1 MITILGGDS
10 KCSGV
15 SISLSSTRTNA
26 SSTSSILPS
35 ETLSSSSN
43 KSTATNQYNASSSN
57 HFKWTESETSQPQPQ
72 LHSFRQSSQSSC
84 DSSSSPK
91 GSCNINFEGAA
102 ADNLSSNQT
111 TPKSFHVSQFSS
123 PKSAPTAVFRPVRS
137 PPPPPSSLPPSAQF
151 SRHFSSPPPM
161 QRNSSRNAGSCG
173 RQRER
178 SLLQQSRRS
187 LSSPAVDKGASP
199 TQLFSFNS
207 QQQECSERFQATRS
221 SFNRKPL
228 SSPPPTSSSPHQYH
242 QYSPSGDQP
251 LQFSSSRQ
259 QAQLLS
265 TAGSPPPLSSSSPV
279 MLMRPSSL
287 GVSMS
292 SPTRPRSPPL
302 AQPLARPSAFKPVP
316 TRVQSIPGINSSI
329 FLIYYLK
336 FFFIHT

>member
-1 MITILGGDS
+1 M
-10 KCSGV
+10 
-15 SISLSSTRTNA
+15 SSTRTNA

-43 KSTATNQYNASSSN
+43 KSAATNQYNATSSN
-57 HFKWTESETSQPQPQ
+57 QFKWAESEMLQPQPQ

-91 GSCNINFEGAA
+91 GGSNLDYEGAA
-102 ADNLSSNQT
+102 AGNLSSNQT
-111 TPKSFHVSQFSS
+111 TSKSLHVSQFSS
-123 PKSAPTAVFRPVRS
+123 PKSATAAVFRPVRS

-151 SRHFSSPPPM
+151 SRHFSSPPPL
-161 QRNSSRNAGSCG
+161 QRNSSRNAG

-187 LSSPAVDKGASP
+187 LSSPAVDKGASNP
-199 TQLFSFNS
+199 SPPPLFSFNS
-207 QQQECSERFQATRS
+207 QHQESIGHFQAITSS
-221 SFNRKPL
+221 SFSRKLL
-228 SSPPPTSSSPHQYH
+228 SSPPPSSSSPHQYH
-242 QYSPSGDQP
+242 QYSPSGDQS
-251 LQFSSSRQ
+251 LQYSPNRQ

-287 GVSMS
+287 GVSMA
-292 SPTRPRSPPL
+292 SPTRTSSPPL

-316 TRVQSIPGINSSI
+316 TRVQSIPGMNTSI
-329 FLIYYLK
+329 FRIL
-336 FFFIHT
+336 